1 MEALER
7 PFKDLELKDALGFFR
22 ILDEEGNVVNDAF
35 VEDLSDSILIDMYT
49 YMIRARILD
58 QWLLKLQRMGRVA
71 LHAPNKGQEAV
82 SVGATLALK
91 KEDWLFPSYRELGA
105 YLVRGMT
112 EEEILDRALANI
124 DDPLKGS
131 DFAIYGHRKYN
142 MIPAPVPVANQIPH
156 AVGAAIAAK
165 ILGDPIVTMAFFGD
179 GASSRGD
186 FHAGLNFAGVF
197 KAPVVFVLQNNQWAI
212 SVPVKRQT
220 ASKTLAIKAIAYGIR
235 GVRIDGNDIL
245 AVYFTAKAAMEA
257 ARSGDGPTLI
267 EALTYRLGPHTTADD
282 PSRYRSSEEVSKW
295 EIREPLRRFKLYLLK
310 TGVID
315 EGEDLE
321 LWKRQEERIEKA
333 VVRALEKPPLPP
345 EVILEDVYSKVPWNL
360 KEQLIELRESLK
372 VMKELGIEVE

>member
-245 AVYFTAKAAMEA
+245 AVYFTAKAAVEA

>member
-1 MEALER
+1 MER
-7 PFKDLELKDALGFFR
+7 PFKDLELENALGFFR
-22 ILDEEGNVVNDAF
+22 VIDEEGNVVNDAF
-35 VEDLSDSILIDMYT
+35 IEDVSDSILIDMYT

-82 SVGATLALK
+82 AVGATMALR

-105 YLVRGMT
+105 YLVRGMS

-142 MIPAPVPVANQIPH
+142 MVPAPVPVANQIPH

-165 ILGDPIVTMAFFGD
+165 ILGDPIVTMTFFGD
-179 GASSRGD
+179 GATSRGD

-220 ASKTLAIKAIAYGIR
+220 AAKTLAIKAIGYGIR

-245 AVYFTAKAAMEA
+245 AVYTTAKAAVEA
-257 ARSGDGPTLI
+257 ARRGEGPTLI

-282 PSRYRSSEEVSKW
+282 PKRYRSDEEVSVW
-295 EIREPLRRFKLYLLK
+295 ERREPIRRFRLYLLK
-310 TGVID
+310 SGVID
-315 EGEDLE
+315 EKMDSE
-321 LWKRQEERIEKA
+321 LWRRHEERIEKA
-333 VVRALEKPPLPP
+333 VIKSLEKPPLPP
-345 EVILEDVYSKVPWNL
+345 EAILEDVYSEMPWNL
-360 KEQLIELRESLK
+360 REQLAELRESLR
-372 VMKELGIEVE
+372 VMKELGVRVE